1 MIIWMGRLVIFLRQ
15 HMVRDEKS
23 NKITAIRME
32 EGNRCPFLNEE
43 GLCIIQ
49 ITCGSEHLG
58 RICQNFPRYE
68 HGGANIS
75 LIVIF
80 TSCEVVL
87 EMLYKRTQP
96 VCLCTAGQNGV
107 DITTT
112 VDRKALELSRT
123 ISWGMELLQ
132 DEAVPFGIALA
143 TVLYVEQECEVP
155 FAKNDF
161 EAIDSI
167 LLQAPEIQ
175 AQFIH
180 TKRELDPEETK
191 KAAWRFILGVIEA
204 FCQIISQKIQDP
216 KLKTLLWKSEM
227 SDWSDEEKGS
237 YLYSRWQGERE
248 NIQHMAFMRR
258 LSAVCLLFYSSGFQ
272 ASQYIT
278 NMCIRMILFEVL
290 PLTWEGTGNL
300 NRKEYLSRLSFLS
313 RWFEQKSILG
323 ESMQSVLKDV
333 FSPDFFT
340 YVIAL
345 MELFG

>member
-1 MIIWMGRLVIFLRQ
+1 
-15 HMVRDEKS
+15 
-23 NKITAIRME
+23 
-32 EGNRCPFLNEE
+32 
-43 GLCIIQ
+43 
-49 ITCGSEHLG
+49 
-58 RICQNFPRYE
+58 
-68 HGGANIS
+68 
-75 LIVIF
+75 
-80 TSCEVVL
+80 
-87 EMLYKRTQP
+87 
-96 VCLCTAGQNGV
+96 
-107 DITTT
+107 
-112 VDRKALELSRT
+112 
-123 ISWGMELLQ
+123 
-132 DEAVPFGIALA
+132 
-143 TVLYVEQECEVP
+143 
-155 FAKNDF
+155 
-161 EAIDSI
+161 
-167 LLQAPEIQ
+167 
-175 AQFIH
+175 
-180 TKRELDPEETK
+180 
-191 KAAWRFILGVIEA
+191 
-204 FCQIISQKIQDP
+204 
-216 KLKTLLWKSEM
+216 M